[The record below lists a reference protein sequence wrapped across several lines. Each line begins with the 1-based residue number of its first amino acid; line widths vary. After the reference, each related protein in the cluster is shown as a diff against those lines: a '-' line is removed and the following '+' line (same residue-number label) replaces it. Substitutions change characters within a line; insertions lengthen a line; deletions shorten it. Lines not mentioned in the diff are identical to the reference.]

1 MTVVAITAT
10 IDRRSILAACKKG
23 KTMNA
28 LTSQTVQIE
37 KSGAKLTTQNK
48 EIAAP
53 GAHQVRIKIEACGV
67 CHSDSMPIEGH
78 FPGQI
83 YPVIPGHEIVGTV
96 ESVGAEVRRLKA
108 GMRVGVGWYAGHCGD
123 CGSCRGGDFVTCQE
137 MLIPGITTN
146 GGYAQYGIFNED
158 ACAMVPEKIV
168 SAEAAP
174 LLCAGVTTFNAL
186 RNSGL
191 KAGDTVGIL
200 GIGGLGHLG
209 IQFASKMGYRTV
221 AIARGKDKEA
231 FAKELGAH
239 EYIDS
244 QDAGAVEQLK
254 AMGGA
259 KVILCTVV
267 SAKAMTPWIDALTV
281 DGTLLVVGAS
291 AEPLEIPGLAL
302 IGARRSV
309 KGWPSGTALDS
320 EDCLR
325 FSALHGIRPMI
336 EVFALKDAEKAYEH
350 MMSGKARF
358 RAVLEI
364 K

>member
-1 MTVVAITAT
+1 
-10 IDRRSILAACKKG
+10 
-23 KTMNA
+23 MNA
-28 LTSQTVQIE
+28 LTSQTIQIE
-37 KSGAKLTTQNK
+37 KAGAKLASKDK

-53 GAHQVRIKIEACGV
+53 QAHQVRIKIEACGV
-67 CHSDSMPIEGH
+67 CHSDSMPMGGH

-83 YPVIPGHEIVGTV
+83 YPVIPGHEIVGII
-96 ESVGAEVRRLKA
+96 ESVGSDVRRLKA

-123 CGSCRGGDFVTCQE
+123 CPSCRRGDFVTCQE

-146 GGYAQYGIFNED
+146 GGYAQYGTFSED
-158 ACAMVPEKIV
+158 ACAIIPENIP

-186 RNSGL
+186 RNAGL

-209 IQFASKMGYRTV
+209 IQFANKMGFRTV

-244 QDAGAVEQLK
+244 QDAGAVEKLK

-259 KVILCTVV
+259 KVILATVV
-267 SAKAMTPWIDALTV
+267 SAKAMTPWIEALTV
-281 DGTLLVVGAS
+281 DGTLLIVGAS
-291 AEPLEIPGLAL
+291 AEPLEVPGIAM
-302 IGARRSV
+302 ISARRSV
-309 KGWPSGTALDS
+309 KGWPSGTAMDS

-325 FSALHGIRPMI
+325 FSALHGIRPLI
-336 EVFALKDAEKAYEH
+336 ETFPLKDADKAYEH

-358 RAVLEI
+358 RAVLNI
-364 K
+364 S